1 MGNDGVGAG
10 GGSTSDTKAK
20 DQCKLLHK
28 DAGSLCFIT
37 WALCK
42 TVCEGDEWKRV
53 FKHVLIMEAH

>member
-53 FKHVLIMEAH
+53 FKHMC